1 MLRAR
6 QERHYRPIGD
16 GGCGSEHHQSQGWP
30 FIYST
35 NKGLGRAITKGP
47 QTELAAT
54 PVLLTRH
61 LCVAFILLSLSGQC
75 TESQPPAEP
84 ARNSGQACPEMGGWA
99 LGTYV
104 ISGRTIKG
112 YLCGEEVQGD
122 IINL

>member
-1 MLRAR
+1 MAAEVSITSPR
-6 QERHYRPIGD
+6 
-16 GGCGSEHHQSQGWP
+16 GGP
-30 FIYST
+30 LFIAQI
-35 NKGLGRAITKGP
+35 KGLGVRLLKGP

-122 IINL
+122 IIDL